1 MVTMKNM
8 DKGSEGH
15 AVAVT
20 SDPLY
25 SGHCKALTLVIS
37 PCPQK
42 SPVYIRSL
50 PLVQFLFMA
59 TMYIYEG
66 SHPVRMK
73 ASLGS
78 IR

>member
-1 MVTMKNM
+1 MYMVTMKNM

-42 SPVYIRSL
+42 SPSCPIPFYGYYVYI
-50 PLVQFLFMA
+50 
-59 TMYIYEG
+59 
-66 SHPVRMK
+66 
-73 ASLGS
+73 
-78 IR
+78 